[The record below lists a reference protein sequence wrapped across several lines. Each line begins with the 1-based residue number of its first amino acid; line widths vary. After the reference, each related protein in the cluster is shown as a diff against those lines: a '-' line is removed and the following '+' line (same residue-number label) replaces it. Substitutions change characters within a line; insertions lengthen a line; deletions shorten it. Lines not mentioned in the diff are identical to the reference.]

1 MEKVMYFWQGL
12 RDLERLNCHIAT
24 VAGLLCACLIGHWIK
39 HVRYW
44 RVILVFDA
52 LALCFAALVLIGAV
66 LELPFSSLGDGIFTP
81 FAIAV
86 YVLVLD
92 AAIRRSKK
100 SVRP

>member
-1 MEKVMYFWQGL
+1 MEKIMYFWQGL
-12 RDLERLNCHIAT
+12 SDLSRLNYHIAT

-44 RVILVFDA
+44 RVILVLDA